1 LTDFTL
7 QQLGLRLCALILL
20 IGVYGVAVAGA
31 ACALGDPGPRHDGR
45 LRLSPLAHVDLL
57 GLLSGVLFSVGWIK
71 PIAVDPQ
78 KLRVGRVGLVFV
90 VVAGAVSVLA
100 VALVLQW
107 VRPVVLPLLGDASS
121 TFVFGLVDAIGQAA
135 VWFALLNLLP
145 LPPFMGAL
153 MLTAL
158 VPQAGELLRRYHLY
172 AALLGTA
179 VAATG
184 LITGALAPLH
194 RMVASLVLAG

>member
-45 LRLSPLAHVDLL
+45 LRLSPLAHLDLL
-57 GLLSGVLFSVGWIK
+57 GLVSGVLFWVGWIK

-78 KLRVGRVGLVFV
+78 NLRVGRPGLVLV
-90 VVAGAVSVLA
+90 VIAGAVSVLA

-121 TFVFGLVDAIGQAA
+121 SFVFALVDAIGQAA
-135 VWFALLNLLP
+135 IWFAVLNLLP

-158 VPQAGELLRRYHLY
+158 VPQAGEFFRRYHLY
-172 AALLGTA
+172 AALLCTG

-194 RMVASLVLAG
+194 RMVASLVLGG

>member
-78 KLRVGRVGLVFV
+78 QLRVGRVGLVVV
-90 VVAGAVSVLA
+90 VVAGAVAVLA
-100 VALVLQW
+100 VALALQW
-107 VRPVVLPLLGDASS
+107 IRPVVLPLLGDASS
-121 TFVFGLVDAIGQAA
+121 TFVFALVDVIGQAA

-145 LPPFMGAL
+145 LPPFTGAL

-158 VPQAGELLRRYHLY
+158 VPQAGDFLCRHHLY

>member
-7 QQLGLRLCALILL
+7 QQIGLHLCALIML
-20 IGVYGVAVAGA
+20 IGVYGLAVAGA

-57 GLLSGVLFSVGWIK
+57 GLLSGVLFSVGWVK

-78 KLRVGRVGLVFV
+78 QLRVGRAGLVLV
-90 VVAGAVSVLA
+90 VVAGALSVLA

-107 VRPVVLPLLGDASS
+107 VRPIVLPLLGDAWS
-121 TFVFGLVDAIGQAA
+121 TFVFALVDAIGQAA
-135 VWFALLNLLP
+135 VWFAVLNLLP

-158 VPQAGELLRRYHLY
+158 VPQAGEFLRRYHLY
-172 AALLGTA
+172 AALLCTA

-184 LITGALAPLH
+184 LITGALAPLY
-194 RMVASLVLAG
+194 RMVASLVLGG